1 MDEIA
6 ARYAE
11 RLHLAKMATLPQEPL
26 AGVQWLSEKLHS
38 HGRTMREVAELLEG
52 MKAAGVIRDYAV
64 FGAIA
69 QMRYTEPV
77 ATLDAGILVMPI
89 QESGLE
95 ALSPIYRYCEARG
108 YLPQGEALRVGDW
121 PVQFIPVFSPLT
133 EEAVRQ
139 AETGEI
145 EGVPLRVVSAVHLAA
160 IALSVGRPKDHL
172 RILSMLDAGSVRA
185 ERIDALAARHGLSDR
200 WSGFKRRYLDE

>member
-1 MDEIA
+1 M
-6 ARYAE
+6 
-11 RLHLAKMATLPQEPL
+11 K
-26 AGVQWLSEKLHS
+26 
-38 HGRTMREVAELLEG
+38 EVAELLEG

-77 ATLDAGILVMPI
+77 ATLDADILVLPI
-89 QESGLE
+89 QDSGLD

-108 YLPQGEALRVGDW
+108 YFPQGEAIRVGNW

-139 AETGEI
+139 AETGKI
-145 EGVPLRVVSAVHLAA
+145 EGVPLRVVTAAHLAA

-172 RILSMLDAGSVRA
+172 RILSMLDAGSLRV
-185 ERIDALAARHGLSDR
+185 ETIEALAARHGLSDR
-200 WSGFKRRYLDE
+200 WSAFKRRYLDE

>member
-1 MDEIA
+1 M
-6 ARYAE
+6 
-11 RLHLAKMATLPQEPL
+11 K
-26 AGVQWLSEKLHS
+26 
-38 HGRTMREVAELLEG
+38 EVAELLEG

-69 QMRYTEPV
+69 QMRYTEPM
-77 ATLDAGILVMPI
+77 ATLDADILVMPT
-89 QESGLE
+89 QDSGLD

-108 YLPQGEALRVGDW
+108 YLPQGEAIQVGDW
-121 PVQFIPVFSPLT
+121 PVQFVPVFSPLT

-139 AETGEI
+139 AEPGEI
-145 EGVPLRVVSAVHLAA
+145 EGVPLRVVSAAHLAA

-185 ERIDALAARHGLSDR
+185 ETIEALAARHGLSDR
-200 WSGFKRRYLDE
+200 WSAFRRRYLDE